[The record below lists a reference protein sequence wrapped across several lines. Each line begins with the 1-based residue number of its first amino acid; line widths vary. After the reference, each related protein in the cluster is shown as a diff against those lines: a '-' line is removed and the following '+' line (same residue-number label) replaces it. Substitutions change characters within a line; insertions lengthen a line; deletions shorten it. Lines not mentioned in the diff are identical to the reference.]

1 MCYKVQCAGQYTVDL
16 RNKNIS
22 RDVQEECA
30 NSLYRVYTHSSNTDD
45 GE

>member
-1 MCYKVQCAGQYTVDL
+1 MCYEIICAIQYNV
-16 RNKNIS
+16 NSINNNIS

-30 NSLYRVYTHSSNTDD
+30 KRLYRVYTHSSNTDG